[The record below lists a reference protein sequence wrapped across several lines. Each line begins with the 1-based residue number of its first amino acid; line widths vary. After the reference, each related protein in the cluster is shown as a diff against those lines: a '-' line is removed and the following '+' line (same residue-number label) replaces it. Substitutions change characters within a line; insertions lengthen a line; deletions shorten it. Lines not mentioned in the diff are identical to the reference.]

1 MCSLPKGSMNSSH
14 GKEGWRRQLVGKRSN
29 EAGERVLWSFWS
41 EMKWTIIAG
50 EGVRYRGQG
59 CRVWSWVTPS
69 VHVLQRGV
77 VALLLGSWLDEALK
91 TTQMFKISP
100 MPFSSSISLLLCAS
114 ECFCQI
120 LLSFLVGEEKR
131 GIIIHITYPVSD
143 SFAVAAVAWQQLK
156 RIQALETVV
165 MFPTKTVGIVKKI
178 PRCSTQ
184 WIFWSC

>member
-1 MCSLPKGSMNSSH
+1 
-14 GKEGWRRQLVGKRSN
+14 
-29 EAGERVLWSFWS
+29 
-41 EMKWTIIAG
+41 
-50 EGVRYRGQG
+50 
-59 CRVWSWVTPS
+59 
-69 VHVLQRGV
+69 
-77 VALLLGSWLDEALK
+77 
-91 TTQMFKISP
+91 
-100 MPFSSSISLLLCAS
+100 MPFSSSISLLCAS

-143 SFAVAAVAWQQLK
+143 SFAVTAVAWQQLK
-156 RIQALETVV
+156 RIRALETVV